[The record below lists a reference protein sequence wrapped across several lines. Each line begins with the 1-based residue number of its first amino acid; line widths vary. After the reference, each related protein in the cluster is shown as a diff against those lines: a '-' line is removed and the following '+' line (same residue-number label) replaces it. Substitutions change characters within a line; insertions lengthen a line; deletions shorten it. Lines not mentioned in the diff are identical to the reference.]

1 MTFFDEARTIKGMLT
16 MQGESQ
22 RRLAEMLGVSQSY
35 IANKLRLLSFSGE
48 EERAITE
55 GGLSERHARALLRLS
70 GERRAEALTKTVER
84 NLTVRECE
92 ALVDFLHDGEAPER
106 IRRAESGDRIK
117 KFTETIEE
125 SVRTL
130 RSLGIDISI
139 SHSFHGRRS
148 YITLSFAE

>member
-70 GERRAEALTKTVER
+70 GDRRAEALTKTIER
-84 NLTVRECE
+84 HLTVRECE

-106 IRRAESGDRIK
+106 IRRAECTERIK
-117 KFTETIEE
+117 NFTETLEE

-130 RSLGIDISI
+130 KSLGIEVAI
-139 SHSFHGRRS
+139 SHSSHGKKR
-148 YITLSFAE
+148 YITLSFVE